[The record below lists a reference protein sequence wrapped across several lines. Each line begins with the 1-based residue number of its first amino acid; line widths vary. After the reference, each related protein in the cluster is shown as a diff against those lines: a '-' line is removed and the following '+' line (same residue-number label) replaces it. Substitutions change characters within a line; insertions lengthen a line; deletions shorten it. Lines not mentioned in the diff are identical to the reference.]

1 MQRTARA
8 SRSRL
13 VIASVLLCAAVPRAH
28 AAECPN
34 VHFVVDRSASMASK
48 WIFATDSI
56 RRVTRQRPAWPMGLS
71 MFPSTGCDTEIAV
84 RPALG
89 TQASISS
96 ALDAKT
102 PKGSTATATAIRTTA
117 QLAELANPARAQ
129 FLVLITDGA
138 PGCGTTDTVDTTLQE
153 LANARQQN
161 QPVFTF
167 VVGLMLF
174 NPAHAATLSRMA
186 DAGGRAAPTPERF
199 YRAESPFE
207 LDAALEA
214 IQARILAE
222 TPGCVM
228 PAAPPDLGASSASD
242 LGACS
247 DPAMSGGAGT
257 GSESVGCT
265 CSVTE
270 RRPRPFALTG
280 ALALLIPA
288 LLLGR
293 RRLQRMRTVSWG
305 D

>member
-1 MQRTARA
+1 MKSTARA
-8 SRSRL
+8 SRPWFA
-13 VIASVLLCAAVPRAH
+13 VASLLGCAAVPTAH

-48 WIFATDSI
+48 RPIATDSI
-56 RRVTRQRPAWPMGLS
+56 RRVTQQRVAWPMGLS
-71 MFPSTGCDTEIAV
+71 MFPSSGCDTEVAV

-89 TQASISS
+89 TQAALSA

-117 QLAELANPARAQ
+117 QLAELANPARGQ

-153 LANARQQN
+153 LANARLQN
-161 QPVFTF
+161 PPVFTF

-174 NPAHAATLSRMA
+174 NPAHAATLTRMA
-186 DAGGRAAPTPERF
+186 DAGGRAMPTSERF
-199 YRAESPFE
+199 YRAESPPE
-207 LDAALEA
+207 LDAALAA

-228 PAAPPDLGASSASD
+228 PAAPDLGSPIASD
-242 LGACS
+242 LGACD
-247 DPAMSGGAGT
+247 DPSMSGGSGT
-257 GSESVGCT
+257 GPASVGCA
-265 CSVTE
+265 CSTIE
-270 RRPRPFALTG
+270 RRTSSWPLSSALVL
-280 ALALLIPA
+280 LAPA
-288 LLLGR
+288 LLLSR